1 VSRSIRATSVRL
13 RWGVGSSVRRAVVL
27 AAGLLVVAAIRPE
40 PVAAAAAGLVLLVI
54 LVCLAESTP
63 REVDVAIGLSAGR
76 LSPGEVVRIDIAVSS
91 AAGSPGV
98 GAVATVALTGEV
110 EPAGRQRWRV
120 RSGGE
125 PLAITVRPREWMR
138 DSLGHLQLRLATPL
152 GGWVA
157 VATVELPSLTVHPP
171 DEPHPQVYA
180 PPDLLSRFGAHPG
193 RLRGAG
199 MEFAELRPYVTGD
212 ALRDVDWKSSARTRQ
227 LMVSQ
232 RYQDQSADVVVLVD
246 HTSVAGGYDRRLHDR
261 VVRGSAAVARA
272 YLDAG
277 DRVGLVMYG
286 SPVRWLAPGQG
297 RSQELRILDDIVLR
311 PIVQSIVSPDL
322 ARIPG
327 VALPPRSIVFCF
339 SALLDDRMVGAI
351 ARLARHGHRLVIV
364 DTIGV
369 EPATWPS
376 GGDERVRVEWPRHR
390 RTLRARLSELG
401 AIVIDDVHAIGP
413 AVRGMSRAGVGR

>member
-1 VSRSIRATSVRL
+1 VTRSIRATSVGL

-27 AAGLLVVAAIRPE
+27 AAGLLVVAAIRPG
-40 PVAAAAAGLVLLVI
+40 PIAAAAVGLVLLVI
-54 LVCLAESTP
+54 VVWLSEPTP
-63 REVDVAIGLSAGR
+63 REIDVAIGLSAGR
-76 LSPGEVVRIDIAVSS
+76 LTAGEVVRIDIVVSS

-98 GAVATVALTGEV
+98 GGAATATLTREV

-120 RSGGE
+120 RSDGDS
-125 PLAITVRPREWMR
+125 LAITVRPLEWMR
-138 DSLGHLQLRLATPL
+138 HSIGHLQLRLATPL

-157 VATVELPSLTVHPP
+157 VATVELPSIVVHPP
-171 DEPHPQVYA
+171 GEPDPQVYA

-199 MEFAELRPYVTGD
+199 MEFAELRPYLSGD

-246 HTSVAGGYDRRLHDR
+246 HTSVAGGYDWRLHDR
-261 VVRGSAAVARA
+261 VVRGAAAVARA

-277 DRVGLVMYG
+277 DRVGLVMFG
-286 SPVRWLAPGQG
+286 SSVRWLAPGQG

-311 PIVQSIVSPDL
+311 PIVQSIVAPDL
-322 ARIPG
+322 TRIPG

-339 SALLDDRMVGAI
+339 SALLDERMVGAI
-351 ARLARHGHRLVIV
+351 ARLARRGHRLVIV
-364 DTIGV
+364 DTIGI
-369 EPATWPS
+369 EPATWPPKV
-376 GGDERVRVEWPRHR
+376 DERVRQAWPRHR
-390 RTLRARLSELG
+390 RLLRTRLSELG

>member
-1 VSRSIRATSVRL
+1 MSRSVRATSVGL

-27 AAGLLVVAAIRPE
+27 AAGLLVVAAIRPG
-40 PVAAAAAGLVLLVI
+40 PVAAAAVGLVLLVI
-54 LVCLAESTP
+54 LVCLAEPTP
-63 REVDVAIGLSAGR
+63 REIDVAVGLSAGR
-76 LSPGEVVRIDIAVSS
+76 LSPGEVVRIDVAVSS
-91 AAGSPGV
+91 IAGSPGV
-98 GAVATVALTGEV
+98 GGVATVALTGGV

-120 RSGGE
+120 RSGAD
-125 PLAITVRPREWMR
+125 PVAITVRPREWMR

-157 VATVELPSLTVHPP
+157 VATVELPSLTVHPLGEP
-171 DEPHPQVYA
+171 DPQVYA
-180 PPDLLSRFGAHPG
+180 PPDLLARFGAHPG
-193 RLRGAG
+193 RVRGAG
-199 MEFAELRPYVTGD
+199 LEFAELRPYVTGD

-261 VVRGSAAVARA
+261 VVRGAAAVARA

-286 SPVRWLAPGQG
+286 SSVRWLAPGQG
-297 RSQELRILDDIVLR
+297 RPQELRILDDIVLR
-311 PIVQSIVSPDL
+311 PIVQSIVAPDL

-339 SALLDDRMVGAI
+339 SALPDDRMVGAI
-351 ARLARHGHRLVIV
+351 ARLARRGHRLVVV

-369 EPATWPS
+369 EPAAWPR
-376 GGDERVRVEWPRHR
+376 GVGERVRVEWPRHR
-390 RTLRARLSELG
+390 RLLRTRLSELG